1 MPELGKR
8 ERLRNGESVE
18 LKEGIWGRLNKQ
30 NRTLELD
37 SGKILPIS
45 KSDQRDLF
53 PADEAALD
61 TARRTEKLESQV
73 KKAPFG
79 EFLHQYGSH
88 GIVNAPKDWL
98 DYFTQTGD
106 EYLRQKEAEG
116 RVSKRIS
123 KESPVTSAAATAAN
137 IGTDLALTHGMSAA
151 KAAPLLT
158 GISAGSRLARQPE
171 EVAKEAL
178 FAAGAGKIVD
188 LGTNALSKIASRRG
202 AARAIPG
209 QQQAVR
215 EANIEG
221 QELVNK
227 ANLAQKQKYQT
238 LLNRVENENAARLHQ
253 HNLELT
259 ARQNKMIKAQN
270 DFEVAKNSA
279 NTTKQQNQRL
289 MDEYKLAKT
298 QYEESLKQ
306 LPELQKRA
314 QQEYSSEVLK
324 NASKIEKSF
333 PTESNIPAGSLDTK
347 TFLDQVNKS
356 GLSGSKEAGQSSRII
371 NSLFPEGENLSARE
385 LSKRYQSL
393 EESIQRSTP
402 EVQKVLNQFKNHLG
416 ERLPIILQDSI
427 AYNKIAPLVQNT
439 IKEEIPSILN
449 GSLFAKDAPSL
460 KKHLQETASN
470 NLKEIFSQE
479 MNSSNF
485 IQKIQNPNFSKEL
498 ADKVLKVEDFLA
510 GQTPQQLKSLQKK
523 GLDKT
528 VMGAIEKRRDHFV
541 KELTKKIEKQVHT
554 YEIEAIEAGKEAAR
568 KIKGNIKGTYGLA
581 EPVQVPN
588 APIQPQISQP
598 PNLMPPQIPVMPQ
611 KPILIGKPSPPTPQQ
626 FTPQIEPS
634 LPAAQNFNERA
645 GDFLEKNLLG
655 GGRSLLN
662 NPFTK
667 LAGLKYALG
676 SAALPV
682 EVAYLGM
689 KGLTSPTAG
698 GEIARATFKQAGIQA
713 IESWAQKY
721 PSYNNGVLQ
730 SPQDRRSLTKE
741 IEDDQEIPLEQKAI
755 LQSKVN
761 RGKSLHSSL

>member
-8 ERLRNGESVE
+8 ERLRSGEAVE
-18 LKEGIWGRLNKQ
+18 LKEGVWGRLNKE

-37 SGKILPIS
+37 SGKILPVS

-61 TARRTEKLESQV
+61 TARRAEKLEGQV

-98 DYFTQTGD
+98 DYATQTGD

-123 KESPVTSAAATAAN
+123 KESPITSAVATGAN
-137 IGTDLALTHGMSAA
+137 IGTDLALTHGMSAV

-158 GISAGSRLARQPE
+158 GISAGSRLAREPE
-171 EVAKEAL
+171 EVAKEVL
-178 FAAGAGKIVD
+178 FAAGTGKILD
-188 LGTNALSKIASRRG
+188 MGGNALSNMAARRG
-202 AARAIPG
+202 ASRAIPG

-221 QELVNK
+221 QSLVNK
-227 ANLAQKQKYQT
+227 ANLAQKQQHQT
-238 LLNRVENENAARLHQ
+238 LLSRVENENAARLHQ

-270 DFEVAKNSA
+270 EFEAAKNSA

-298 QYEESLKQ
+298 QYDESLKQ
-306 LPELQKRA
+306 LPEMQKRA
-314 QQEYSSEVLK
+314 QQEYSAEVLK

-333 PTESNIPAGSLDTK
+333 PAESNIPSGSLDTK
-347 TFLDQVNKS
+347 TFLNQINKS
-356 GLSGSKEAGQSSRII
+356 GLAGSKEAGQSSRII
-371 NSLFPEGENLSARE
+371 NSLFPEGENLSSRE

-402 EVQKVLNQFKNHLG
+402 DVQKVLNEFKNHIG
-416 ERLPIILQDSI
+416 EKLPIILQDSI
-427 AYNKIAPLVQNT
+427 AYNKIAPLIQSTV
-439 IKEEIPSILN
+439 KEEIPSILN

-470 NLKEIFSQE
+470 NLNELFSKD
-479 MNSSNF
+479 MNPSNF

-498 ADKVLKVEDFLA
+498 ADKVLKVEDFLV
-510 GQTPQQLKSLQKK
+510 GQTPEQLKALQKK

-528 VMGAIEKRRDHFV
+528 MRQAVEARRDHFV
-541 KELTKKIEKQVHT
+541 KELTKKIERQVHT

-581 EPVQVPN
+581 DPVQAPN
-588 APIQPQISQP
+588 APLQPQISQP
-598 PNLMPPQIPVMPQ
+598 PNLMPPQTPAMPQ
-611 KPILIGKPSPPTPQQ
+611 KPILMGNPTPPTPQQ
-626 FTPQIEPS
+626 FTPQMEPS
-634 LPAAQNFNERA
+634 LPPAQNFTEGA
-645 GDFLEKNLLG
+645 GDFLEKNLM
-655 GGRSLLN
+655 GGRGIVN
-662 NPFTK
+662 NPLAK

-676 SAALPV
+676 PAALPV
-682 EVAYLGM
+682 EAAYLGM

-698 GEIARATFKQAGIQA
+698 GQAARATFKQAGIQA

-721 PSYNNGVLQ
+721 PSYSNGVLQ
-730 SPQDRRSLTKE
+730 NPQDRRSLTKE
-741 IEDDQEIPLEQKAI
+741 IEDDQEIPLEQKAL

-761 RGKSLHSSL
+761 RGKPLHSTL